1 MTIAVTTRVNRWLV
15 CETEDRW
22 YRAVCRYI
30 PEIIRNDTIL
40 RIERVS
46 IEASQTISSR
56 GRMANEHV
64 VVLWELPDVLGRPA
78 DFLTR
83 LELISS
89 IRLESPNVLQV
100 ASSPSPAMVEA
111 ALSAQE
117 AGIAFFLRGLWS
129 LPNVGKAVTRH
140 FSPLG

>member
-1 MTIAVTTRVNRWLV
+1 MTTAATTRVNRWLV

-30 PEIIRNDTIL
+30 PEIIGNDTIL
-40 RIERVS
+40 RIERIRV
-46 IEASQTISSR
+46 EVSQTILAR
-56 GRMANEHV
+56 VRMPNDHV

-78 DFLTR
+78 DFSAR

-100 ASSPSPAMVEA
+100 ASLPSSAMVEA

-117 AGIAFFLRGLWS
+117 AGIAFFLPGLWS
-129 LPNVGKAVTRH
+129 LPSVGKAATRH